1 MLTPMQT
8 YVNEL
13 KREVDKLEWEGNFRR
28 ADQVKQ
34 ELKIAEAKLLSGELY
49 EPNF

>member
-13 KREVDKLEWEGNFRR
+13 KREIDRLDWEGNFLR

-34 ELKIAEAKLLSGELY
+34 ELKTAEAKLMNGELY

>member
-1 MLTPMQT
+1 MLTPMQA

-13 KREVDKLEWEGNFRR
+13 KREIDRLDWEGNFHR
-28 ADQVKQ
+28 ADQVRQ
-34 ELKIAEAKLLSGELY
+34 ELKIAEAKLLNGELY

>member
-1 MLTPMQT
+1 MTPMQT

-13 KREVDKLEWEGNFRR
+13 KREVDSLEWEGNFRR
-28 ADQVKQ
+28 ADQVKY
-34 ELKIAEAKLLSGELY
+34 ELRIAEEKLKRGELY

>member
-1 MLTPMQT
+1 MTPMQT

-13 KREVDKLEWEGNFRR
+13 KREIDRLDWEGNFLR

-34 ELKIAEAKLLSGELY
+34 ELKTAEAKLMNGELY